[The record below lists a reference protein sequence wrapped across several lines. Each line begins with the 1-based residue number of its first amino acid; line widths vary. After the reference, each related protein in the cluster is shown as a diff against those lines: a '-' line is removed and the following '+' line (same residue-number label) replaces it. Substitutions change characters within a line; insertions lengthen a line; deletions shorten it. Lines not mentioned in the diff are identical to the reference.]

1 MTSRIEISED
11 KWRAR
16 LSPLQYRVT
25 REKGTEPAFTGEYWD
40 EKSRGIYHCI
50 CCGSPLFTS
59 DAKYESGTGWPS
71 FHTPISEDA
80 VETEV
85 DHSFSM
91 TRTEVLCRHCDA
103 HLGHV
108 FNDGPEP
115 TGKRY
120 CMNSAA
126 LKLEP
131 KDEM

>member
-1 MTSRIEISED
+1 MTSRVEKSED

-40 EKSRGIYHCI
+40 EKSRGIYRCI
-50 CCGSPLFTS
+50 CCGSPLFNS
-59 DAKYESGTGWPS
+59 DAKYESDTGWPS
-71 FHTPISEDA
+71 FYMPISEDA
-80 VETEV
+80 VETEI

-103 HLGHV
+103 HLGHM

-131 KDEM
+131 GE